1 MRNTVTNLLLGAC
14 FAGMVFG
21 SCAPVYVANR
31 LNSPLF
37 DDGGQA
43 NFGVGYGEDG
53 VSLNAAVSPVNS
65 LAFIGNYS
73 TLNRDN
79 QEDTRKFD
87 HTIKELGVGY
97 FNNLPL
103 KGEDEN
109 FFYEGFIG
117 VGFGDS
123 KSEDY
128 ENGSFHDEISES
140 EYRQLFI
147 QPSLGYRINQFAL
160 AGSIRMN
167 FVNFNQLK
175 ITKDNATKSYND
187 LKANSFAMAG
197 TLYGW
202 FDPVRIGLQAGFT
215 GFGQREDTDA
225 VIDYDPLIFNLS
237 VEYTFRGRKEKLGEA
252 RQ

>member
-1 MRNTVTNLLLGAC
+1 MRNSVINLLLGA
-14 FAGMVFG
+14 FFVGMVFG

-65 LAFIGNYS
+65 IAVIGNYS

-79 QEDTRKFD
+79 QENTRKFD
-87 HTIKELGVGY
+87 HTIKELGIGY
-97 FNNLPL
+97 FNDIPF

-117 VGFGDS
+117 VGLGDS

-128 ENGSFHDEISES
+128 NSGGGYDEKSES

-147 QPSLGYRINQFAL
+147 QPSVGYRINQFAL
-160 AGSIRMN
+160 AGSFRMN

-175 ITKDNATKSYND
+175 ITKSNGTKSYNN
-187 LKANSFAMAG
+187 LKANSFALAG

-202 FDPVRIGLQAGFT
+202 FDPVRIGLQAGFA
-215 GFGQREDTDA
+215 GLGQNEDTE
-225 VIDYDPLIFNLS
+225 VVLDYDPLIFNLS
-237 VEYTFRGRKEKLGEA
+237 VEYTFRRRKEK
-252 RQ
+252 